1 MKSLKERAALEV
13 AKLWNEKFTIIHNDC
28 NKELQNENR
37 RHSIE
42 EERHTLIFNLA
53 MKAETR
59 LHRENIR
66 MVTIN
71 HHKNLLIQMNVHEKF
86 HSDILQKTLQLFRSR
101 RTLHGQSYIC
111 YDYLGEIYVDEKDGQ
126 LIFVLDNELANMLE
140 KYGLHTS
147 QLNIYSL
154 FMAKIELRCTPTQMS
169 LSDKLF
175 MF

>member
-13 AKLWNEKFTIIHNDC
+13 AKLWKEKSTIIHDDC
-28 NKELQNENR
+28 NKELQNENS

-42 EERHTLIFNLA
+42 EERHMKA

-86 HSDILQKTLQLFRSR
+86 HSDILQKTLQLFRSH

-111 YDYLGEIYVDEKDGQ
+111 YNYLGKIYVDERDGQ
-126 LIFVLDNELANMLE
+126 LIFLLDNELANLLD

-169 LSDKLF
+169 LADKLF